1 MHQTEAKLKASHSNP
16 ESPSIRATGNLDCPP
31 WTNGELLSYHDL
43 VIVRP
48 SPALQVHAVWCGR
61 SHGGGE
67 GGGRRGAVL
76 RDQYGRGRPGLHLG
90 YGEVSFDAWSLHPP
104 TVAQRGAPPSGSGHS
119 PFGDVT
125 KERRIGCNTPK
136 DQGQSQGGGLA
147 EDQGQPQGDGFTKG
161 HSQSQRISLPKG
173 QGQS

>member
-61 SHGGGE
+61 SHGRGE